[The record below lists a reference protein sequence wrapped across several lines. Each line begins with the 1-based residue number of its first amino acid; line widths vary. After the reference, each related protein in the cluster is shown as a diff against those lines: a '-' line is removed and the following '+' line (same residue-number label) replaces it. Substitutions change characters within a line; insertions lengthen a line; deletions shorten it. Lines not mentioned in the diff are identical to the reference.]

1 MYKNRK
7 SGIIM
12 SDASNEFLIN
22 YRTIFESSP
31 DAVII
36 TQSDGSIS
44 YANSAAEKLF
54 GYTQGEIC
62 ELGRSGI
69 VDITD
74 PNLDSM
80 LVEREKT
87 GKYNGELIHIKK
99 DGTKFPAEISVN
111 SFNDEK
117 NIKHNLITIRDIS
130 KRKSD
135 ENKIKFQALLL
146 SKVNDAVFG
155 LDLNFKIVYL
165 NWGAKKMFGYTQD
178 EVLGRN
184 PYDLLRTNINHE
196 TVLQEHG
203 LNGNTSKIIGVKHKN
218 GKNLIVEQNITE
230 ITTSSTVPAGYVVI
244 YHDMTDYKLVES
256 RVQQTLKRLYT
267 ILSNIRAGVLL
278 VTNDN
283 RIEYLNSAFCEY
295 FHLSE
300 QPGDLIGISDKDLIR
315 KIRNRYR
322 NPEAEIERIKEITG
336 MMEPVTGEEVNMK
349 TGETCIRDFIPI
361 TLDGKSYGRLWLYLD
376 ISERKK
382 VEEHKQNLLENREKL
397 TEELQA
403 SNQEL
408 ISLTEKLQVTN
419 QIVEANRDELL
430 TVNRALKESQ
440 EKFSKA
446 FHANSASV
454 AISDLD
460 GKFSDVNLSYTQLT
474 GYTRSELIG
483 NSSVELGIISL
494 EDRQTFKNELMDK
507 GSVRR
512 MEIKIYT
519 KSGDE
524 RIVITDAETIEVE
537 GNIKI
542 ITFNFD
548 ITERIQIVKE
558 REKLLKD
565 VQRKEGELSTL
576 IENIVDE
583 VWFCDAQG
591 DVILANASA
600 RNFQAKLDTECP
612 DTLDNLISAVDTY
625 TADGSVRLKSGSPL
639 YRALKGEVLKDF
651 EENVVVPKTG
661 EKLNR
666 HVTSAPIKDDNGR
679 ITGAVAVVRDTTKR
693 KETEDRLINTLKERN
708 QLNRTLMALRKSSF
722 AMMHAVDEE
731 FYLNEVCRIIIEECG
746 HSMVWIGYTEE
757 ETKKVVPVAYS
768 GFEED
773 YLKTLNLT
781 WDNSKFGNGPTG
793 TAIRTGEICM
803 CENMLVDPKFK
814 PWREEALKRGYAS
827 SIVFPLIN
835 NKKVFGALTIYSPKT
850 NPFSDK
856 EKKLLQE
863 LANDISFGITALR
876 LQKAHDKAENAL
888 RNSLIDLKRSNA
900 ELEQFAYITSHD
912 LREPLRMITSFLQL
926 LERRYKNELDSDA
939 HEFIDF
945 AVNGAKRLDSMINDI
960 LIYSRVTKKNRV
972 LERVDMNSVINK
984 TCINLKTSIDENNA
998 RIVYNHLPTIMA
1010 DENLMVQL
1018 FQNLI
1023 GNSIKYKGDGVPEIH
1038 ITSLKKDSKWL
1049 FCVKDNG
1056 IGISKEYLEKIFV
1069 VFQRL
1074 HTAQEYEGTG
1084 IGLAIAQK
1092 IVHQH
1097 GGNIWVKSELGKGS
1111 NFCFTIPIKPEYC
1124 K

>member
-1 MYKNRK
+1 MYKDRK
-7 SGIIM
+7 SSSIM
-12 SDASNEFLIN
+12 SDVSNEFLIN

-54 GYTQGEIC
+54 GYTQEEIC
-62 ELGRSGI
+62 ELGRSGL

-74 PNLDSM
+74 PNLNRM

-99 DGTKFPAEISVN
+99 DGSKFPAEISAN
-111 SFNDEK
+111 SFKDEK

-135 ENKIKFQALLL
+135 ENKNNFQSLLL

-184 PYDLLRTNINHE
+184 PYELLKTNINHE
-196 TVLQEHG
+196 TVLLEHG
-203 LNGNTSKIIGVKHKN
+203 FNGNTSTIIGVKHKN
-218 GKNLIVEQNITE
+218 GKNLIVEQNITD
-230 ITTSSTVPAGYVVI
+230 ITTDSTAPAGYVAI

-256 RVQQTLKRLYT
+256 KVQQTLKRLYS
-267 ILSNIRAGVLL
+267 ILSNLRAGVLL

-295 FHLSE
+295 FHLNE
-300 QPGDLIGISDKDLIR
+300 QPEDLIGISDKDMIT
-315 KIRNRYR
+315 KIKNRYR
-322 NPEAEIERIKEITG
+322 DPEVEIKRIKEITG
-336 MMEPVTGEEVNMK
+336 INKPVTDEEVNMK
-349 TGETCIRDFIPI
+349 TGETCIRDIIPI
-361 TLDGKSYGRLWLYLD
+361 NMDGKSYGRLWLHLD

-382 VEEHKQNLLENREKL
+382 VEEHKQKLLENREKL
-397 TEELQA
+397 TKELQA

-483 NSSVELGIISL
+483 NSSVELGIISP
-494 EDRQTFKNELMDK
+494 EDRQIFKNELVDK

-519 KSGDE
+519 KSGDK
-524 RIVITDAETIEVE
+524 RIVITDAEIIEVE

-548 ITERIQIVKE
+548 MTERIQIMKE

-565 VQRKEGELSTL
+565 VQRKKGELSTL

-591 DVILANASA
+591 NIILANASA

-612 DTLDNLISAVDTY
+612 DTLNNLISSVETY
-625 TADGSVRLKSGSPL
+625 TADGSVRLTSGSPL

-651 EENVVVPKTG
+651 EENVVIPKTG

-666 HVTSAPIKDDNGR
+666 HVTSAPIKDDKGR

-693 KETEDRLINTLKERN
+693 KETEDILINTLKERN

-781 WDNSKFGNGPTG
+781 WDDSKFGNGPTG
-793 TAIRTGEICM
+793 TAIRTGKICM
-803 CENMLVDPKFK
+803 CENMLEDPKFK

-835 NKKVFGALTIYSPKT
+835 NKQVFGALTIYSPET
-850 NPFSDK
+850 NPFSDE

-972 LERVDMNSVINK
+972 LERVDMNSVIDK
-984 TCINLKTSIDENNA
+984 TCLNLKTSIDKNNA

-1023 GNSIKYKGDGVPEIH
+1023 GNSIKYKSDAVPEIH

-1092 IVHQH
+1092 IVQQH
-1097 GGNIWVKSELGKGS
+1097 GGNIWVK
-1111 NFCFTIPIKPEYC
+1111 
-1124 K
+1124 

>member
-1 MYKNRK
+1 MYKNK
-7 SGIIM
+7 HSGIIM
-12 SDASNEFLIN
+12 SDVSNEFLIN

-36 TQSDGSIS
+36 TQSNGTIY
-44 YANSAAEKLF
+44 YANSAAEELF
-54 GYTQGEIC
+54 GYTQREIC

-69 VDITD
+69 VDTTD
-74 PNLDSM
+74 PNLNRM
-80 LVEREKT
+80 IAEREKT
-87 GKYNGELIHIKK
+87 GKINCELRHIKK
-99 DGTKFPAEISVN
+99 DGTIFPAEISANV
-111 SFNDEK
+111 FKDEK
-117 NIKHNLITIRDIS
+117 NFKHNLITIRDIT

-155 LDLNFKIVYL
+155 LDLNFRIVYL

-184 PYDLLRTNINHE
+184 PYELLRTNINPE
-196 TVLQEHG
+196 TALKEQVF
-203 LNGNTSKIIGVKHKN
+203 NGETNTIIAVKHKN
-218 GKNLIVEQNITE
+218 GKNLIVDQNITK
-230 ITTSSTVPAGYVVI
+230 ISSDSTATAGYVVI
-244 YHDMTDYKLVES
+244 YHDMTAYKQVES
-256 RVQQTLKRLYT
+256 TVQHTLKRLYS
-267 ILSNIRAGVLL
+267 ILSNIRASVLL

-283 RIEYLNSAFCEY
+283 RVEYLNPAFCEY
-295 FHLSE
+295 FHLNG
-300 QPGDLIGISDKDLIR
+300 QPEDFIGISDKNMIW
-315 KIRNRYR
+315 KIKNSYR
-322 NPEAEIERIKEITG
+322 DPDAEIERIKEITG
-336 MMEPVTGEEVNMK
+336 VNKPVTGEEVNMK

-361 TLDGKSYGRLWLYLD
+361 TMDGKSYGRLWLHLD

-382 VEEHKQNLLENREKL
+382 VEEHKQKLLENREKL

-408 ISLTEKLQVTN
+408 VSLTQKLQITN

-446 FHANSASV
+446 FHANSAAV

-460 GKFSDVNLSYTQLT
+460 GKFSDVNHSYTELT
-474 GYTRSELIG
+474 GYSRSELIG
-483 NSSVELGIISL
+483 HRSVDLGIMSL
-494 EDRQTFKNELMDK
+494 EDREIFKNELMDK

-512 MEIKIYT
+512 MEIEICT
-519 KSGDE
+519 KSGDK
-524 RIVITDAETIEVE
+524 RIILTDAETIEVE
-537 GNIKI
+537 GMIKI

-548 ITERIQIVKE
+548 MTERIQIVKE
-558 REKLLKD
+558 KEKLLKD
-565 VQRKEGELSTL
+565 VQRKQGELSTL

-583 VWFCDAQG
+583 VWFCDAKG
-591 DVILANASA
+591 DIILANASA
-600 RNFQAKLDTECP
+600 RNFQTKVDAKHP
-612 DTLDNLISAVDTY
+612 DTLDKIISTVDTY
-625 TADGSVRLKSGSPL
+625 TSDGSIRLKNDSPL
-639 YRALKGEVLKDF
+639 YRALKGEVLEDF
-651 EENVVVPKTG
+651 EENVVIPKTG

-666 HVTSAPIKDDNGR
+666 HVTSAPIKDDEGK

-693 KETEDRLINTLKERN
+693 KETEDKLINALKERN
-708 QLNRTLMALRKSSF
+708 QLNRTHIALRKSSF
-722 AMMHAVDEE
+722 AMMHAVDED

-746 HSMVWIGYTEE
+746 HSMVWIGYTNEE
-757 ETKKVVPVAYS
+757 IKKVVPVAYS

-781 WDNSKFGNGPTG
+781 WDNSKYGNGPTG
-793 TAIRTGEICM
+793 TAIRTGQACM
-803 CENMLVDPKFK
+803 CENMHTDPKFK

-835 NKKVFGALTIYSPKT
+835 NKNVFGALTIYSTEP
-850 NPFSDK
+850 NPFSDD

-876 LQKAHDKAENAL
+876 LQKAHNKAENAL

-960 LIYSRVTKKNRV
+960 LIYSRVAKKKRV
-972 LERVDMNSVINK
+972 LVPVDMNSVIKK
-984 TCINLKTSIDENNA
+984 TCMNLKTSIDETNA
-998 RIVYNHLPTIMA
+998 RVVYNHLPTIMA

-1023 GNSIKYKGDGVPEIH
+1023 GNSIKYKGDSVPEIH

-1056 IGISKEYLEKIFV
+1056 IGISKDYLEKIFV

-1074 HTAQEYEGTG
+1074 HTDMEYEGTG

-1097 GGNIWVKSELGKGS
+1097 GGNIWVKSELGKGA
-1111 NFCFTIPIKPEYC
+1111 NFCFTVPTEPEYS

>member
-44 YANSAAEKLF
+44 YANSAAEELF

-155 LDLNFKIVYL
+155 LDRNFKIVYL

-612 DTLDNLISAVDTY
+612 DTIDNLISAVDTY

-757 ETKKVVPVAYS
+757 ETKKVVLVAYS

-960 LIYSRVTKKNRV
+960 LIYSMVTKKNRV